1 MVRRIKPVSRI
12 RKAETEVRKTGVS
25 APALRRAWPAPGELT
40 LPAVDIYEKA
50 AEFVV
55 EMELPGV
62 LEKDVRIL
70 LFPGRVEV
78 RGFKRELSGWQGA
91 RFLRLE
97 REFGA
102 FRRDV
107 VVPGAVD
114 PEKAYASLENGI
126 LTIVLGKP
134 PKKTRDVDIK
144 SRRSEGRHE
153 G

>member
-1 MVRRIKPVSRI
+1 MVRRIKPVSRV
-12 RKAETEVRKTGVS
+12 RRAETEVRKTE
-25 APALRRAWPAPGELT
+25 APAPAFRHAWPVPGELS

-50 AEFVV
+50 AEYVV

-62 LEKDVRIL
+62 LEKDVKIL
-70 LFPGRVEV
+70 LFAGRVEV
-78 RGFKRELSGWQGA
+78 SGFKRELPGCQGA

-102 FRRDV
+102 FQRDV

-134 PKKTRDVDIK
+134 PKKTREVDIK
-144 SRRSEGRHE
+144 TRRPDGRREG
-153 G
+153 